1 MNKLLV
7 TLAVGSL
14 SVLTSANAAD
24 VLFVT
29 GSPDLEKSNASR
41 VITQLVQ
48 EKVPDVEIVRTD
60 KIKLNSPEDIER
72 ERNRVSNAKIIV
84 FHYPVYWYQPPAV
97 FKNYLDSVYTFGFA
111 HNANGGLLTDK
122 KLILSV
128 TSGAPASAY
137 RPGGR
142 MEHDMA
148 DFQLPLRQFANLCGL
163 KFEGMVYTGGY
174 NLARK
179 EQDKNKQETA
189 AAEHAETLITKINQA
204 KQ

>member
-48 EKVPDVEIVRTD
+48 EKVPGVEIVRTD

-111 HNANGGLLTDK
+111 
-122 KLILSV
+122 
-128 TSGAPASAY
+128 
-137 RPGGR
+137 
-142 MEHDMA
+142 
-148 DFQLPLRQFANLCGL
+148 QC
-163 KFEGMVYTGGY
+163 
-174 NLARK
+174 
-179 EQDKNKQETA
+179 
-189 AAEHAETLITKINQA
+189 
-204 KQ
+204 

>member
-48 EKVPDVEIVRTD
+48 EKVPGVEIVRTD

-128 TSGAPASAY
+128 TSGAPEVEWNMTWLIFNFLSDNSLIFAASNLKEWYIRAAITSHEKNKIKTS
-137 RPGGR
+137 RKP
-142 MEHDMA
+142 
-148 DFQLPLRQFANLCGL
+148 LPLNML
-163 KFEGMVYTGGY
+163 K
-174 NLARK
+174 L
-179 EQDKNKQETA
+179 
-189 AAEHAETLITKINQA
+189 
-204 KQ
+204 